1 VGCRLSLSAVAGWND
16 AWRLQSSQRYN
27 VVIALL
33 KPVSA
38 EGSTMRFKWVAACF
52 AITLLC
58 GQVLAIDQEH
68 KKQAAEDKAQVL
80 EQKAAQVLEQKTIE
94 QGSEIPVPK
103 SEAISASEAQ
113 AVDPAGAAPLDD
125 AITCL
130 ARSIYW
136 EAKGG
141 TVVDMETVAGVVMNR
156 LGHEGF
162 PDTVCAVV
170 KQGSEKPGCQFSWW
184 CDGRSD
190 QVKEDDQY
198 ALAKEI
204 ARKALNKQL
213 TDRTRGALYF
223 HDRSV
228 KPAWAMEYIKTTET
242 RSFLFYRPREK
253 AAR

>member
-1 VGCRLSLSAVAGWND
+1 
-16 AWRLQSSQRYN
+16 
-27 VVIALL
+27 
-33 KPVSA
+33 
-38 EGSTMRFKWVAACF
+38 MRFKWVATYF

-58 GQVLAIDQEH
+58 GQVLATEQEQN
-68 KKQAAEDKAQVL
+68 KKEAAEDKAQVL
-80 EQKAAQVLEQKTIE
+80 EQKAVEK
-94 QGSEIPVPK
+94 GSATPVPK
-103 SEAISASEAQ
+103 SEAITASEAQ

-141 TVVDMETVAGVVMNR
+141 AAVEMEAVASVVMNR

-162 PDTVCAVV
+162 PETVCAVV
-170 KQGSEKPGCQFSWW
+170 KQGSEKHACQFSWW

-198 ALAKEI
+198 ALAKEV

-213 TDRTRGALYF
+213 TDRTHGALYF

-228 KPAWAMEYIKTTET
+228 KPAWEKEYIKTAET
-242 RSFLFYRPREK
+242 RKFLFYRPHDGT
-253 AAR
+253 AR

>member
-1 VGCRLSLSAVAGWND
+1 MQDLARCACPRRAGWND
-16 AWRLQSSQRYN
+16 VWQLQSSQRYT
-27 VVIALL
+27 VAVLLL
-33 KPVSA
+33 KPVSS
-38 EGSTMRFKWVAACF
+38 EESTMRFKWVATCF

-58 GQVLAIDQEH
+58 GQVLATDQKQ
-68 KKQAAEDKAQVL
+68 KKETAEDKAQVL
-80 EQKAAQVLEQKTIE
+80 EQKAAEK
-94 QGSEIPVPK
+94 GSETPVPE
-103 SEAISASEAQ
+103 SEAITTPEAQ
-113 AVDPAGAAPLDD
+113 AVDPTGAAPLDD

-136 EAKGG
+136 ETKGG
-141 TVVDMETVAGVVMNR
+141 TAVEMETVANVVMNR

-170 KQGSEKPGCQFSWW
+170 TQGSEKHACQFSWW

-213 TDRTRGALYF
+213 TDRTHGALYF
-223 HDRSV
+223 HHRNVRPS
-228 KPAWAMEYIKTTET
+228 WAQKYIKTAET
-242 RSFLFYRPREK
+242 RKFLFYRPHGGT
-253 AAR
+253 AR

>member
-1 VGCRLSLSAVAGWND
+1 VAGWND
-16 AWRLQSSQRYN
+16 VWRLQSSQRYN
-27 VVIALL
+27 VAVSLL

-38 EGSTMRFKWVAACF
+38 EGSTMRFKWVATCF

-58 GQVLAIDQEH
+58 GQVLAIDQEQ
-68 KKQAAEDKAQVL
+68 KKEAAEDKAQVL
-80 EQKAAQVLEQKTIE
+80 EQKAVDK
-94 QGSEIPVPK
+94 GSETPVPK
-103 SEAISASEAQ
+103 SEAITAAEAQ
-113 AVDPAGAAPLDD
+113 VVDPAGAAPLDD

-141 TVVDMETVAGVVMNR
+141 AAVEMETVASVVMNR

-170 KQGSEKPGCQFSWW
+170 KQGSEKHACQFSWW

-198 ALAKEI
+198 ALAKEV

-213 TDRTRGALYF
+213 TDRTHGALYF

-228 KPAWAMEYIKTTET
+228 KPAWAKEYVKTAET
-242 RSFLFYRPREK
+242 RKFLFYRPHDG